1 MYHIAHASSTKCLM
15 CIPFKQQFIHLY
27 RENSC
32 QESVV
37 SVHAVYSY
45 RIIVETRDIYW

>member
-1 MYHIAHASSTKCLM
+1 MYHIAHASSTKSLM

-27 RENSC
+27 GENYC

-37 SVHAVYSY
+37 SVQCI
-45 RIIVETRDIYW
+45 RIELL